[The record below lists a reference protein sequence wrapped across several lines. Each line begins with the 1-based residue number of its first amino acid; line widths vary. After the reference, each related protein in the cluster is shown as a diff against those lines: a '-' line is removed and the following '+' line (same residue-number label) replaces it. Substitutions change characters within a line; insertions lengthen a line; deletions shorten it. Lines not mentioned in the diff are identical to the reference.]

1 MEFIQ
6 SEKGKPMYIDGNY
19 IFWSDGFSKVDDQLL
34 FWRCSKRLN
43 GCKARLHTINGE
55 VIKRINDHS
64 HLEDNVNVN
73 RVRVVGRVRAEATES
88 RENPEIII
96 GNATLGLANEVRAS
110 LHIGNLKRTIQRE
123 RIRNQAAP
131 VNPNSLETLVIP
143 DEYRI
148 ITKTSAKKTF
158 YYTTRDKKKTAFLF
172 LKQTII

>member
-55 VIKRINDHS
+55 IIKRINDHS

-88 RENPEIII
+88 RENPEMIM
-96 GNATLGLANEVRAS
+96 GKATL
-110 LHIGNLKRTIQRE
+110 
-123 RIRNQAAP
+123 
-131 VNPNSLETLVIP
+131 
-143 DEYRI
+143 D
-148 ITKTSAKKTF
+148 
-158 YYTTRDKKKTAFLF
+158 
-172 LKQTII
+172 